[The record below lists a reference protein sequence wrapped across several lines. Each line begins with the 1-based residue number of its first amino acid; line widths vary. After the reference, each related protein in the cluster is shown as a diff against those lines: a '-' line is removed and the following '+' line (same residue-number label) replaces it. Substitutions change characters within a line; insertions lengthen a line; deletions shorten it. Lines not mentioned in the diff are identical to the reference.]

1 MTEFDCYFNCNVA
14 TMFTSMT
21 DQIRKVVKIELLKQ
35 DIRQTDLADEL
46 EVSRQYLS
54 QLLTG
59 KTGELNPTWFKIFSR
74 LGLKLI
80 IVSEE
85 ENSNR

>member
-1 MTEFDCYFNCNVA
+1 MTKLDYCFIVV
-14 TMFTSMT
+14 TMLTSMT
-21 DQIRKVVKIELLKQ
+21 DQIRKAVRIELLKQ
-35 DIRQTDLADEL
+35 DMRQTDLADEL

-59 KTGELNPTWFKIFSR
+59 KTGELNPTWSKIFKK

-80 IVSEE
+80 VVPEE
-85 ENSNR
+85 EGGK

>member
-1 MTEFDCYFNCNVA
+1 MTKFDYYFIVV
-14 TMFTSMT
+14 TMLTSMT
-21 DQIRKVVKIELLKQ
+21 DQIRKAVRIELLKQ
-35 DIRQTDLADEL
+35 DMRQTDLADEL

-59 KTGELNPTWFKIFSR
+59 KTGELNPTWSKIFNK

-80 IVSEE
+80 VVPEE
-85 ENSNR
+85 ESVQ